1 MTSETK
7 QVWSI
12 DVLAHVRVEV
22 PVGVEVNWD
31 RAVELAMSAVT
42 QFHEVD
48 CGDSVG
54 HIRWA
59 GIHADVED
67 NECVVINSPDSG
79 RWVIESPDNRGD
91 ALEE

>member
-12 DVLAHVRVEV
+12 DVVAHVRVEV
-22 PVGVEVNWD
+22 PVGVEVNSD

-54 HIRWA
+54 RIRWA

-67 NECVVINSPDSG
+67 SECE
-79 RWVIESPDNRGD
+79 VIESPDGR
-91 ALEE
+91 

>member
-22 PVGVEVNWD
+22 PVGVQVTAD

-54 HIRWA
+54 PIRWA
-59 GIHADVED
+59 GIHAEVED
-67 NECVVINSPDSG
+67 NECVVI
-79 RWVIESPDNRGD
+79 ESPENR
-91 ALEE
+91 